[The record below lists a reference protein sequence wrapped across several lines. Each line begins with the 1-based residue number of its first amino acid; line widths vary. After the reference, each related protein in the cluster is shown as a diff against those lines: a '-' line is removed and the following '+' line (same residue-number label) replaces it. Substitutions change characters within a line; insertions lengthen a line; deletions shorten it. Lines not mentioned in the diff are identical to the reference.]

1 MQRNTM
7 QQKLLAGEPAL
18 GVVSSIRSPIAAGL
32 LARAGCAH
40 VLIDHQ
46 HGEWNDA
53 SQREGIAAVYLQNV
67 TPVVRVTHN
76 AYSAIGRVLDAGAL
90 GVIVPMVNTAA
101 EAQAAAFAM
110 RYPPRGG
117 RSSGDNMMLHL
128 GSDYATAA
136 NAELFLAVQIETAAG
151 LANVEAIM
159 AVDGVDGCW
168 VGPSDLALALGVQQ
182 GSPEHTD
189 AIRAVLAACHK
200 AGKVGGMFAGSAAIA
215 RRWLDEGYRFVTVSG
230 DTALLEHGARNLL
243 QELGAVS
250 GAAVAPGAG
259 A

>member
-7 QQKLLAGEPAL
+7 QQMLLAGEPAL
-18 GVVSSIRSPIAAGL
+18 GVVSSIASPIAAGL

-76 AYSAIGRVLDAGAL
+76 DYSAIGRVLDAGAL
-90 GVIVPMVNTAA
+90 GVIVPMVNTPA

-128 GSDYATAA
+128 GSDYAAAA
-136 NAELFLAVQIETAAG
+136 NAEVFLAVQIETAAG
-151 LANVEAIM
+151 LTNVDAIM

-168 VGPSDLALALGVQQ
+168 VGPSDLALSLGVKQ
-182 GSPEHTD
+182 GSPAHTE
-189 AIRAVLAACHK
+189 AIRSILAACRK
-200 AGKVGGMFAGSAAIA
+200 AGKVPGMFAGSAPIA
-215 RRWLDEGYRFVTVSG
+215 RRWLEEGYRFITVSG
-230 DTALLEHGARNLL
+230 DTALLEGGARHLL
-243 QELGAVS
+243 HEIDAHHAASVPE
-250 GAAVAPGAG
+250 GAAA
-259 A
+259 